1 LNTEMRKLSYA
12 CKRRDGR
19 GRMGDGRRVA
29 GFGVGRGALCVIICV
44 AFMPVIVFSQEA
56 AQTESAVPDAV
67 PVIEQA
73 PAQEQAIQAR
83 TAEQVVVSPDRKK
96 ISLDI
101 KNLDVVDVL
110 KMLATRAGLNIVVGK
125 NARGQVSLFIRDVSI
140 WDAFEIILLANDLA
154 YDKRGD
160 LIYIMTQDEYAK
172 TYGVPYKD
180 KKEIET
186 IRLKYTKARDLVTSL
201 SQVKSEVGK
210 VIVDETSNSLI
221 LMDVPDRIAGMK
233 AVILQTDVPLQTR
246 IFELN
251 YADPEKLSEKIKPMI
266 LKSGGALKVD
276 ERTDKISV
284 TDSPENLA
292 EIERLVQAFDEKPR
306 QVLIDAQIIELKPSD
321 KFEMGVDWDYWMKKY
336 FRVQAPFAGVTG
348 TTKLSVGTVGQVV
361 DEVGEYKAVVDAL
374 RTLGDTKILSSPR
387 IMVVSGQEAR
397 MLVGT
402 KQAYLTSATTQ
413 VGESASTSETVNFV
427 DVGIKLYVIP
437 EVSREGFIT
446 MKIRPE
452 VSSSELVNFGTATA
466 PKQIPIVTTSEAETM
481 VVVNN
486 GTTIIIGGLRKDE
499 KIESIKKI
507 PILGD
512 IPLLGALARSTSREI
527 RTTDLI
533 ILLTPHLVSGESAL
547 TDFRDIPPE
556 NGVQMSMDKGQLLE
570 ERFSSEAQ
578 EEAIQ

>member
-1 LNTEMRKLSYA
+1 VRSLFSAACGVLFALTYA
-12 CKRRDGR
+12 GN
-19 GRMGDGRRVA
+19 
-29 GFGVGRGALCVIICV
+29 
-44 AFMPVIVFSQEA
+44 
-56 AQTESAVPDAV
+56 
-67 PVIEQA
+67 A
-73 PAQEQAIQAR
+73 PAQEVTPDTPQTITGQEPVAASTVEPIQ
-83 TAEQVVVSPDRKK
+83 VSGDRKK

-101 KNLDVVDVL
+101 KNLEVVDVL
-110 KMLATRAGLNIVVGK
+110 KMLAQRAGLNIVAGK
-125 NARGQVSLFIRDVSI
+125 NARGQVSLFIRDVGI

-160 LIYIMTQDEYAK
+160 LIYIMTQEEYAK

-186 IRLKYTKARDLVTSL
+186 VRLKFTKAKDLVTSL
-201 SQVKSEVGK
+201 GQVKSDVGK
-210 VIVDETSNSLI
+210 VIVDESSNSLI
-221 LMDVPDRIAGMK
+221 LMDVPERIASMK
-233 AVILQTDVPLQTR
+233 EVIGKTDVPLETR

-266 LKSGGALKVD
+266 LKSGGSLKAD
-276 ERTDKISV
+276 DRTDKISV

-292 EIERLVQAFDEKPR
+292 EIERVVRAFDEKPR

-321 KFEMGVDWDYWMKKY
+321 KFEMGVDWDHWMEKY

-348 TTKLSVGTVGQVV
+348 TTKLSVGTVGQVT
-361 DEVGEYKAVVDAL
+361 DELGEYTAVVDAL

-452 VSSSELVNFGTATA
+452 VSSSELVNFGTSTA

-499 KIESIKKI
+499 KIETVKKI

-512 IPLLGALARSTSREI
+512 IPLLGVLARSTSREI
-527 RTTDLI
+527 KTTDLI
-533 ILLTPHLVSGESAL
+533 ILLTPHLVSGESSL
-547 TDFRDIPPE
+547 TDFRDVPPAD
-556 NGVQMSMDKGQLLE
+556 GVTMSMEKGMLLE
-570 ERFSSEAQ
+570 ERFSRE
-578 EEAIQ
+578 EKTMEAIE